1 MLFVFIQYNVSIYAI
16 LHNEYWFITWKIYQN
31 SSASKL
37 YLYMVRELD
46 SCFNRQQI
54 MKTSVF
60 SIAEIYILCLINMYC
75 FGMGILYT
83 MTYIIRTDN
92 APITKEVIIFLCC
105 SMYLIQNIL
114 WQFWQSIVVVFHLQL
129 TC

>member
-1 MLFVFIQYNVSIYAI
+1 MLFVFIQYNVSIHAI

-75 FGMGILYT
+75 FGMGILYA

-105 SMYLIQNIL
+105 SMYLIHNIL

>member
-1 MLFVFIQYNVSIYAI
+1 
-16 LHNEYWFITWKIYQN
+16 
-31 SSASKL
+31 
-37 YLYMVRELD
+37 MVRELD

-114 WQFWQSIVVVFHLQL
+114 
-129 TC
+129 